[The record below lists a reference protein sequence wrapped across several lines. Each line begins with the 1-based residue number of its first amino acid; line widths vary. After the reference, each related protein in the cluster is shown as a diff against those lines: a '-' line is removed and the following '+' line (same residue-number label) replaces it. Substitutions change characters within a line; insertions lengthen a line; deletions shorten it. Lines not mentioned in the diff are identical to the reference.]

1 MKDIKT
7 LLLMKKQVGE
17 ILTNKQKKQCIYIMI
32 VIFLGSLFELLGVS
46 AILPFIESILDTTQL
61 HSKWYFRIISAFV
74 EFHSDIQMIV
84 FLGIIIILIYVIKN
98 VFLLFS
104 NFVQSKFKLR
114 LQKNLSI
121 LMLSS
126 YMRRPYSF
134 FVNTNSSEIIRGIN
148 DDVYGVYAILEDF
161 FKILTEGLAVIV
173 IAIFLVIMD
182 PIMALGVIF
191 VAVICF
197 SVITFGLKKRMSF
210 LGKRQRAVLAKQ
222 NQYAYQ
228 AINGIKE
235 ITVMRR
241 NEAFIKEYADA
252 YEIKRKTDVAFYFAL
267 SLPERLIEVSC
278 IGGIIG
284 MVCLRLYMGVDV
296 KSFVPQLAAFAIAAF
311 RILPAISRMTGYA
324 SGMVFYRP
332 TLEAA
337 YENIREARAYEKNIL
352 LYAENNRGKVTLTN
366 AHFKKELDIDSISWK
381 YDSQK
386 ENVLS
391 ELCMTIRKGEAIG
404 LIGES
409 GAGKTTLADIIL
421 GLFQPQTGRISM
433 DGIDIFAI
441 REEWAKIVGYVPQ
454 DIYLL
459 DDTIRGNILFGL
471 KDSGDDDKIWR
482 VLQMAQLDEFVRNL
496 PEQLD
501 TLVGERGTKFS
512 GGQRQRMAIARAL
525 YGNPDILILDEAT
538 SALDNETE
546 KAVMESIDFLQ
557 GQITLIIVAHRL
569 STIRNCDKIYEIVNG
584 KAIMRRKEDVFE
596 T

>member
-1 MKDIKT
+1 MKDIRT
-7 LLLMKKQVGE
+7 LLLMKKQMGE
-17 ILTNKQKKQCIYIMI
+17 ILTKKQKKQCTYIMI
-32 VIFLGSLFELLGVS
+32 VIFFGSLFELLGVS

-61 HSKWYFRIISAFV
+61 HSKWYFRIISSFV

-148 DDVYGVYAILEDF
+148 DDVYGVYAILEYF
-161 FKILTEGLAVIV
+161 FKMLMEGLTVVV
-173 IAIFLVIMD
+173 IAIFLAIMD
-182 PIMALGVIF
+182 PIMALGVIV

-197 SVITFGLKKRMSF
+197 SVITFGLKKQLTSI
-210 LGKRQRAVLAKQ
+210 GKRQRAVLAKQ
-222 NQYAYQ
+222 YQYAYQ

-252 YEIKRKTDVAFYFAL
+252 YEIKRKTDVAYYFAL
-267 SLPERLIEVSC
+267 SLPERLIEASC

-296 KSFVPQLAAFAIAAF
+296 KSFVPQLAAFAMAAF
-311 RILPAISRMTGYA
+311 RILPAISRMTGYV
-324 SGMVFYRP
+324 SGMVVYRP

-337 YENIREARAYEKNIL
+337 YENISEARAYERNIL
-352 LYAENNRGKVTLTN
+352 LYAENNRGKATVTN
-366 AHFKKELDIDSISWK
+366 INFQKELDIDSISWK
-381 YDSQK
+381 YDSKK

-391 ELCMTIRKGEAIG
+391 ELCMIIKKGEAIG

-433 DGIDIFAI
+433 DGVDIFAI
-441 REEWAKIVGYVPQ
+441 RDEWAKIVGYVPQ

-471 KDSGDDDKIWR
+471 KGDEDDDKIWE
-482 VLQMAQLDEFVRNL
+482 VLRMAQLDEFVRNL

-584 KAIMRRKEDVFE
+584 KAILRRKEEIFE